1 MEGGNPMKTILIVDD
16 EKNLLKLYEK
26 EFTEEGYRVI
36 TANSGSEA
44 LQKIQKDP
52 FDLVILDIRMPDFN
66 GVDTLKKIME
76 STSKVPVI
84 LNSAY
89 TSYRDNFLTWAA
101 EAYVVKSSDL
111 TELKNKTKEVLEKHS
126 KVQQVRH
133 TN

>member
-1 MEGGNPMKTILIVDD
+1 MKAILIVDD

-26 EFTEEGYRVI
+26 EFAEEGYRVI
-36 TANSGSEA
+36 TASSGSEA

-52 FDLVILDIRMPDFN
+52 FDLVILDIRMPDLN
-66 GVDTLKKIME
+66 GVETLKKIME
-76 STSKVPVI
+76 STSKIPVI

-89 TSYRDNFLTWAA
+89 SSYRDNFLTWAA

-111 TELKNKTKEVLEKHS
+111 TELKAKTKEVLEKHS
-126 KVQQVRH
+126 TVQQVRQ

>member
-1 MEGGNPMKTILIVDD
+1 MKTILIVDD

-26 EFTEEGYRVI
+26 EFSEEGYRVI

-44 LQKIQKDP
+44 LQKIEKDS
-52 FDLVILDIRMPDFN
+52 FDLVVLDIRMPDLN
-66 GVDTLKKIME
+66 GVETLKKIME

-111 TELKNKTKEVLEKHS
+111 TELKAKAKEVLEKRAQ
-126 KVQQVRH
+126 VQRAQH
-133 TN
+133 PN

>member
-1 MEGGNPMKTILIVDD
+1 MKTILIVDD

-36 TANSGSEA
+36 TAASGSEA

>member
-1 MEGGNPMKTILIVDD
+1 MKAILIVDD

-26 EFTEEGYRVI
+26 EFAEEGYRVI
-36 TANSGSEA
+36 TASSGSEA
-44 LQKIQKDP
+44 LQKIQQEP
-52 FDLVILDIRMPDFN
+52 FDLVILDIRMPDLN
-66 GVDTLKKIME
+66 GVETLKKIME
-76 STSKVPVI
+76 ATSKVPVI

-111 TELKNKTKEVLEKHS
+111 TELKAKAKEVLEKHS
-126 KVQQVRH
+126 IVQQVRQ

>member
-1 MEGGNPMKTILIVDD
+1 MKTILIVDD

-52 FDLVILDIRMPDFN
+52 FDLVILDIRMPDLN

-111 TELKNKTKEVLEKHS
+111 TELKNKAKEVLEKHS

>member
-1 MEGGNPMKTILIVDD
+1 MKTILIVDD

-26 EFTEEGYRVI
+26 EFTEEGYHVI
-36 TANSGSEA
+36 TAGSGPEA
-44 LQKIQKDP
+44 LQKIQQGP
-52 FDLVILDIRMPDFN
+52 LDLVILDIRMPDLN
-66 GVDTLKKIME
+66 GVETLKKIME

-111 TELKNKTKEVLEKHS
+111 SELKAKAKEVLEKHS
-126 KVQQVRH
+126 KAQQVGSAGPSD
-133 TN
+133 